1 MIASPLHGHRYF
13 RKRFSLVTFV
23 VMLLAP
29 VLLFAQIVAPDN
41 DALTELDRVIN
52 DYLDE
57 ANIPGALVAVATRG
71 EIIHLKTYGMA
82 NVELAVP
89 VSENTVFEIGSISK
103 QFVAAAVM
111 LLVEEG
117 KLGLDDGLRAGYRVV
132 LQ

>member
-1 MIASPLHGHRYF
+1 M
-13 RKRFSLVTFV
+13 TFV
-23 VMLLAP
+23 VILLAP
-29 VLLFAQIVAPDN
+29 VLAFAQIVAPDN
-41 DALTELDRVIN
+41 DALIELDSVIN

-57 ANIPGALVAVATRG
+57 NNIPGALVAVATRG

-117 KLGLDDGLRAGYRVV
+117 KLGLDDGLRAGHRVV
-132 LQ
+132 LQQYRLLPG